1 MNKKLFIAGIKAGL
15 PIGLGYLS
23 VSFTFGIMAISAGL
37 YWWQALLI
45 SMLNLTS
52 AGQLAGIN
60 IMIHPMQ
67 YIEMLIAQLT
77 INIRYSFM
85 SVSLSQ
91 KTDTS
96 FKMIDRWILGAFVT
110 DEIFGV
116 AVTQEKVN
124 KYFFAGLTVLPYIGW
139 ALGTL
144 LGAVLGNVLP
154 DIIMNALNIAL
165 YAMFIAIVIPEAKK
179 SLAISIVSLIA
190 IGLSCMFYFVP
201 MLSSI
206 SSGLT
211 ICISAIV
218 ATCIGAILFPVKILP
233 EEEQEESPE
242 RSINNG

>member
-1 MNKKLFIAGIKAGL
+1 MNTALLKKGISAGL

-23 VSFTFGIMAISAGL
+23 VSFTFGIMATSAGL
-37 YWWQALLI
+37 SWWQALLI

-91 KTDTS
+91 KTDDS
-96 FKMIDRWILGAFVT
+96 FKMKDRWILGGFVT

-116 AVTQEKVN
+116 AITEDKVN
-124 KYFFAGLTVLPYIGW
+124 KYFFGGLTILPYIGW
-139 ALGTL
+139 ASGTL
-144 LGAVLGNVLP
+144 IGALLGNVLP
-154 DIIMNALNIAL
+154 DIILNALNIAL
-165 YAMFIAIVIPEAKK
+165 YAMFIAIIIPEAKK
-179 SLAISIVSLIA
+179 SVAITVVSLIA
-190 IGLSCMFYFVP
+190 VGLSCMFYFVP

-211 ICISAIV
+211 ICICALI
-218 ATCIGAILFPVKILP
+218 ATCIGAILFPIKDKDPLETVEIK
-233 EEEQEESPE
+233 E
-242 RSINNG
+242 

>member
-1 MNKKLFIAGIKAGL
+1 MNTSLLKKGISAGL

-23 VSFTFGIMAISAGL
+23 VSFTFGIMATSAGL
-37 YWWQALLI
+37 SWWQALLI

-91 KTDTS
+91 KTDDS
-96 FKMIDRWILGAFVT
+96 FKMKDRWILGGFVT

-116 AVTQEKVN
+116 AITEDKVN
-124 KYFFAGLTVLPYIGW
+124 KYFFGGLTILPYIGW
-139 ALGTL
+139 ASGTL
-144 LGAVLGNVLP
+144 IGALLGNVLP
-154 DIIMNALNIAL
+154 DIILNALNIAL
-165 YAMFIAIVIPEAKK
+165 YAMFIAIIIPEAKK
-179 SLAISIVSLIA
+179 SVAITVVSLIA
-190 IGLSCMFYFVP
+190 VGLSCMFYFVP

-211 ICISAIV
+211 ICICALI
-218 ATCIGAILFPVKILP
+218 ATCIGAILFPIKDKDPLETVEIK
-233 EEEQEESPE
+233 E
-242 RSINNG
+242 

>member
-1 MNKKLFIAGIKAGL
+1 MNTALLKKGIAAGL

-23 VSFTFGIMAISAGL
+23 VSFTFGIMATSAGL
-37 YWWQALLI
+37 SWWQALLI

-91 KTDTS
+91 KTDDS
-96 FKMIDRWILGAFVT
+96 FKMKDRWILGGFVT

-116 AVTQEKVN
+116 AITEDKVN

-139 ALGTL
+139 ASGTL
-144 LGAVLGNVLP
+144 IGALLGNVLP
-154 DIIMNALNIAL
+154 DIILNALNIAL
-165 YAMFIAIVIPEAKK
+165 YAMFIAIIIPEAKK
-179 SLAISIVSLIA
+179 SVAITVVSLIA
-190 IGLSCMFYFVP
+190 VGLSCMFYFVP
-201 MLSSI
+201 MLSNI

-211 ICISAIV
+211 ICICALI
-218 ATCIGAILFPVKILP
+218 ATCIGAILFPIKDKDPLETI
-233 EEEQEESPE
+233 EIKE
-242 RSINNG
+242 

>member
-1 MNKKLFIAGIKAGL
+1 MKTTLFKKGISAGL

-23 VSFTFGIMAISAGL
+23 VSFTFGIMATSAGL
-37 YWWQALLI
+37 SWWQALLI

-91 KTDTS
+91 KTDDS
-96 FKMIDRWILGAFVT
+96 FKMKDRWILGGFVT

-116 AVTQEKVN
+116 AITENKVN
-124 KYFFAGLTVLPYIGW
+124 KYFFGGLTILPYIGW
-139 ALGTL
+139 ASGTL
-144 LGAVLGNVLP
+144 IGALLGNILP
-154 DIIMNALNIAL
+154 DIILNALNIAL
-165 YAMFIAIVIPEAKK
+165 YAMFIAIIIPEAKK
-179 SLAISIVSLIA
+179 SVAITVVSLIA
-190 IGLSCMFYFVP
+190 VGLSCMFYFVP

-211 ICISAIV
+211 ICICALI
-218 ATCIGAILFPVKILP
+218 ATCIGAILFPIKDKDPLETVEIK
-233 EEEQEESPE
+233 E
-242 RSINNG
+242 

>member
-1 MNKKLFIAGIKAGL
+1 MMERKNFLSGVKAGL

-23 VSFTFGIMAISAGL
+23 VSFTFGIMSVSAGL
-37 YWWQALLI
+37 SWWQALLI

-67 YIEMLIAQLT
+67 YIEMLVAQLT

-91 KTDTS
+91 KTDPS
-96 FKMIDRWILGAFVT
+96 FTKLDRWFLGAFVT

-116 AVTQEKVN
+116 AITQRHVN
-124 KYFFAGLTVLPYIGW
+124 KYFFGGLTVLPYFGW
-139 ALGTL
+139 SMGTL
-144 LGAVLGNVLP
+144 IGALLGNVLP
-154 DIIMNALNIAL
+154 ALILNSLNIAL

-179 SLAISIVSLIA
+179 SLAISVVSLIA

-201 MLSSI
+201 ALSGI

-211 ICISAIV
+211 ICICAIT
-218 ATCIGAILFPVKILP
+218 ATCIGAILFPVKSEPGKP
-233 EEEQEESPE
+233 ESEAKT
-242 RSINNG
+242 

>member
-1 MNKKLFIAGIKAGL
+1 MNTALFKKGIGAGL

-23 VSFTFGIMAISAGL
+23 VSFTFGIMATSAGL
-37 YWWQALLI
+37 SWWQALLI

-91 KTDTS
+91 KTDDS
-96 FKMIDRWILGAFVT
+96 FKMKDRWILGGFVT

-116 AVTQEKVN
+116 AITEEKVN

-139 ALGTL
+139 ASGTL
-144 LGAVLGNVLP
+144 IGALLGNILP
-154 DIIMNALNIAL
+154 DIILNALNIAL
-165 YAMFIAIVIPEAKK
+165 YAMFIAIIIPEAKK
-179 SLAISIVSLIA
+179 SVAITVVSLIA
-190 IGLSCMFYFVP
+190 VGLSCMFYFVP
-201 MLSSI
+201 VLSNI

-211 ICISAIV
+211 ICICALI
-218 ATCIGAILFPVKILP
+218 ATCIGAILFPIKDKDPLETI
-233 EEEQEESPE
+233 EIKE
-242 RSINNG
+242 

>member
-1 MNKKLFIAGIKAGL
+1 MNTALLKKGISAGL

-23 VSFTFGIMAISAGL
+23 VSFTFGIMATSAGL
-37 YWWQALLI
+37 SWWQALLI

-91 KTDTS
+91 KTDDS
-96 FKMIDRWILGAFVT
+96 FKMKDRWILGGFVT

-116 AVTQEKVN
+116 AITEDKVN
-124 KYFFAGLTVLPYIGW
+124 KYFFGGLTVLPYIGW
-139 ALGTL
+139 ASGTL
-144 LGAVLGNVLP
+144 IGALLGNVLP
-154 DIIMNALNIAL
+154 DIILNALNIAL
-165 YAMFIAIVIPEAKK
+165 YAMFIAIIIPEAKK
-179 SLAISIVSLIA
+179 SLAISVVSLIA

-201 MLSSI
+201 VLSSI

-211 ICISAIV
+211 ICICAIV
-218 ATCIGAILFPVKILP
+218 ATCIGAIIFPVKDDKLLEP
-233 EEEQEESPE
+233 SETEEL
-242 RSINNG
+242 

>member
-1 MNKKLFIAGIKAGL
+1 MKTTLFKKGISAGL

-23 VSFTFGIMAISAGL
+23 VSFTFGIMATSAGL
-37 YWWQALLI
+37 SWWQALLI

-91 KTDTS
+91 KTDDS
-96 FKMIDRWILGAFVT
+96 FKMKDRWILGGFVT

-116 AVTQEKVN
+116 AITENKVN
-124 KYFFAGLTVLPYIGW
+124 KYFFGGLTILPYIGW
-139 ALGTL
+139 ASGTL
-144 LGAVLGNVLP
+144 IGALLGNVLP
-154 DIIMNALNIAL
+154 DIILNALNIAL
-165 YAMFIAIVIPEAKK
+165 YAMFIAIIIPEAKK
-179 SLAISIVSLIA
+179 SVAITVVSLIA
-190 IGLSCMFYFVP
+190 VGLSCMFYFVP

-211 ICISAIV
+211 ICICALI
-218 ATCIGAILFPVKILP
+218 ATCIGAILFPIKDKDPLDTVEIK
-233 EEEQEESPE
+233 E
-242 RSINNG
+242 

>member
-1 MNKKLFIAGIKAGL
+1 MNTALLKKGISAGL

-23 VSFTFGIMAISAGL
+23 VSFTFGIMATSAGL
-37 YWWQALLI
+37 SWWQTLLI

-91 KTDTS
+91 KTDDS
-96 FKMIDRWILGAFVT
+96 FKMKDRWILGGFVT

-116 AVTQEKVN
+116 AITENKVN
-124 KYFFAGLTVLPYIGW
+124 KYFFGGLTILPYIGW
-139 ALGTL
+139 ASGTL
-144 LGAVLGNVLP
+144 IGALLGNVLP
-154 DIIMNALNIAL
+154 DIILNALNIAL
-165 YAMFIAIVIPEAKK
+165 YAMFIAIIIPEAKK
-179 SLAISIVSLIA
+179 SVAITVVSLIA
-190 IGLSCMFYFVP
+190 VGLSCMFYFVP

-211 ICISAIV
+211 ICICALI
-218 ATCIGAILFPVKILP
+218 ATCIGAILFPIKDKNPLETI
-233 EEEQEESPE
+233 EIKE
-242 RSINNG
+242 

>member
-1 MNKKLFIAGIKAGL
+1 MNTALLKKGISAGL

-23 VSFTFGIMAISAGL
+23 VSFTFGIMATSAGL
-37 YWWQALLI
+37 SWWQALLI

-91 KTDTS
+91 KTDDS
-96 FKMIDRWILGAFVT
+96 FKTKDRWILGGFVT

-116 AVTQEKVN
+116 AITEDKVN

-139 ALGTL
+139 ASGTL
-144 LGAVLGNVLP
+144 IGALLGNVLP
-154 DIIMNALNIAL
+154 DIILNALNIAL
-165 YAMFIAIVIPEAKK
+165 YAMFIAIIIPEAKK
-179 SLAISIVSLIA
+179 SLAISVVSLIA

-201 MLSSI
+201 VLSNI

-211 ICISAIV
+211 ICICALI
-218 ATCIGAILFPVKILP
+218 ATCIGAILFPIKDKDPLETI
-233 EEEQEESPE
+233 EIKE
-242 RSINNG
+242 

>member
-1 MNKKLFIAGIKAGL
+1 MNTALLKKGISAGL

-23 VSFTFGIMAISAGL
+23 VSFTFGIMATSAGL
-37 YWWQALLI
+37 SWWQALLI

-60 IMIHPMQ
+60 IMIHPIQ

-91 KTDTS
+91 KTDDS
-96 FKMIDRWILGAFVT
+96 FKMKDRWILGGFVT

-116 AVTQEKVN
+116 AITEDKVN

-139 ALGTL
+139 ASGTL
-144 LGAVLGNVLP
+144 IGALLGNVLP
-154 DIIMNALNIAL
+154 DIVLNSLNIAL
-165 YAMFIAIVIPEAKK
+165 YAMFIAIIIPEAKK
-179 SLAISIVSLIA
+179 SKAITIVSLIA
-190 IGLSCMFYFVP
+190 VGLSCIFYFVP
-201 MLSSI
+201 ALSNI

-211 ICISAIV
+211 ICICAV
-218 ATCIGAILFPVKILP
+218 AATCIGAILFPVKDD
-233 EEEQEESPE
+233 EQLEAIESE
-242 RSINNG
+242 Q

>member
-1 MNKKLFIAGIKAGL
+1 MNTSLLKKGISAGL

-23 VSFTFGIMAISAGL
+23 VSFTFGIMATSAGL
-37 YWWQALLI
+37 SWWQALLV

-91 KTDTS
+91 KTDDS
-96 FKMIDRWILGAFVT
+96 FKMKDRWILGGFVT

-116 AVTQEKVN
+116 AITEDKVN
-124 KYFFAGLTVLPYIGW
+124 KYFFGGLTILPYIGW
-139 ALGTL
+139 ASGTL
-144 LGAVLGNVLP
+144 IGALLGNVLP
-154 DIIMNALNIAL
+154 DIILNALNIAL
-165 YAMFIAIVIPEAKK
+165 YAMFIAIIIPEAKK
-179 SLAISIVSLIA
+179 SVAITVVSLIA
-190 IGLSCMFYFVP
+190 VGLSCMFYFVP

-211 ICISAIV
+211 ICICALI
-218 ATCIGAILFPVKILP
+218 ATCIGAILFPIKDKDPLETVEIK
-233 EEEQEESPE
+233 E
-242 RSINNG
+242 

>member
-1 MNKKLFIAGIKAGL
+1 MNTALLKKGISAGL

-23 VSFTFGIMAISAGL
+23 VSFTFGIMATSAGL
-37 YWWQALLI
+37 SWWQALLI

-91 KTDTS
+91 KTDDS
-96 FKMIDRWILGAFVT
+96 FKMKDRWILGGFVT

-116 AVTQEKVN
+116 AITENKVN
-124 KYFFAGLTVLPYIGW
+124 KYFFGGLTILPYIGW
-139 ALGTL
+139 ASGTL
-144 LGAVLGNVLP
+144 IGALLGNVLP
-154 DIIMNALNIAL
+154 DIILNALNIAL
-165 YAMFIAIVIPEAKK
+165 YAMFIAIIIPEAKK
-179 SLAISIVSLIA
+179 SVAITVVSLIA
-190 IGLSCMFYFVP
+190 VGLSCMFYFVP

-211 ICISAIV
+211 ICICALI
-218 ATCIGAILFPVKILP
+218 ATCIGAILFPIKDKDSLETI
-233 EEEQEESPE
+233 EIKE
-242 RSINNG
+242 

>member
-1 MNKKLFIAGIKAGL
+1 MNNKNFLDGFKAGL

-23 VSFTFGIMAISAGL
+23 VSFTFGIMAISVGL
-37 YWWQALLI
+37 SWWQALLI

-67 YIEMLIAQLT
+67 YLEMLIAQLT

-91 KTDTS
+91 KTDSSIKTS
-96 FKMIDRWILGAFVT
+96 DRWLLGAFVT

-116 AVTQEKVN
+116 AITQKSVN
-124 KYFFAGLTVLPYIGW
+124 KYYFLGLTVLPYIGW
-139 ALGTL
+139 ASGTL
-144 LGAVLGNVLP
+144 IGALLGNVLP

-179 SLAISIVSLIA
+179 SLAISVVSLIA
-190 IGLSCMFYFVP
+190 IGLSCMFYFIPV
-201 MLSSI
+201 LSNI
-206 SSGLT
+206 SGGIT
-211 ICISAIV
+211 ICICAIV
-218 ATCIGAILFPVKILP
+218 ATLIGAILFPIKD
-233 EEEQEESPE
+233 EELLTPTQSE
-242 RSINNG
+242 N

>member
-1 MNKKLFIAGIKAGL
+1 MKTTLFKKGISAGL

-23 VSFTFGIMAISAGL
+23 VSFTFGIMATSAGL
-37 YWWQALLI
+37 SWWQALLI

-91 KTDTS
+91 KTDDS
-96 FKMIDRWILGAFVT
+96 FKMKDRWILGGFVT

-116 AVTQEKVN
+116 AITEDKVN
-124 KYFFAGLTVLPYIGW
+124 KYFFGGLTILPYIGW
-139 ALGTL
+139 ASGTL
-144 LGAVLGNVLP
+144 IGALLGNVLP
-154 DIIMNALNIAL
+154 DIILNALNIAL
-165 YAMFIAIVIPEAKK
+165 YAMFIAIIIPEAKK
-179 SLAISIVSLIA
+179 SVAITVVSLIA
-190 IGLSCMFYFVP
+190 VGLSCMFYFVP

-211 ICISAIV
+211 ICICALI
-218 ATCIGAILFPVKILP
+218 ATCIGAILFPIKNKDPLETVEIK
-233 EEEQEESPE
+233 E
-242 RSINNG
+242 

>member
-1 MNKKLFIAGIKAGL
+1 MNTSLLKKGISAGL

-23 VSFTFGIMAISAGL
+23 VSFTFGIMATSAGL
-37 YWWQALLI
+37 SWWQALLI

-91 KTDTS
+91 KTDDS
-96 FKMIDRWILGAFVT
+96 FKMKDRWILGGFVT

-116 AVTQEKVN
+116 AITENKVN
-124 KYFFAGLTVLPYIGW
+124 KYFFGGLTILPYIGW
-139 ALGTL
+139 ASGTL
-144 LGAVLGNVLP
+144 IGALLGNVLP
-154 DIIMNALNIAL
+154 DIILNALNIAL
-165 YAMFIAIVIPEAKK
+165 YAMFIAIIIPEAKK
-179 SLAISIVSLIA
+179 SVAITVVSLIA
-190 IGLSCMFYFVP
+190 VGLSCMFYFVP

-211 ICISAIV
+211 ICICALI
-218 ATCIGAILFPVKILP
+218 ATCIGAILFPIKDKDPLETVEIK
-233 EEEQEESPE
+233 E
-242 RSINNG
+242 

>member
-1 MNKKLFIAGIKAGL
+1 MNTALLKKGISAGL

-23 VSFTFGIMAISAGL
+23 VSFTFGIMATSAGL
-37 YWWQALLI
+37 SWWQALLI

-91 KTDTS
+91 KTDDS
-96 FKMIDRWILGAFVT
+96 FKMKDRWILGGFVT

-116 AVTQEKVN
+116 AITEDKVN
-124 KYFFAGLTVLPYIGW
+124 KYFFGGLTILPYIGW
-139 ALGTL
+139 ASGTL
-144 LGAVLGNVLP
+144 IGALLGNVLP
-154 DIIMNALNIAL
+154 DIILNALNIAL
-165 YAMFIAIVIPEAKK
+165 YAMFIAIIIPEAKK
-179 SLAISIVSLIA
+179 SVAITVVSLIA
-190 IGLSCMFYFVP
+190 VGLSCMFYFVP

-211 ICISAIV
+211 ICICALI
-218 ATCIGAILFPVKILP
+218 ATCIGAILFPIKDKDPLETI
-233 EEEQEESPE
+233 EIKE
-242 RSINNG
+242 

>member
-1 MNKKLFIAGIKAGL
+1 MNTALLKKGISAGL

-23 VSFTFGIMAISAGL
+23 VSFTFGIMATSAGL
-37 YWWQALLI
+37 SWWQALLI

-91 KTDTS
+91 KTDDS
-96 FKMIDRWILGAFVT
+96 FKMKDRWILGGFVT

-116 AVTQEKVN
+116 AITEDKVN

-139 ALGTL
+139 ASGTL
-144 LGAVLGNVLP
+144 IGALLGNVLP
-154 DIIMNALNIAL
+154 DIILNALNIAL
-165 YAMFIAIVIPEAKK
+165 YAMFIAIIIPEAKK
-179 SLAISIVSLIA
+179 SVAITVVSLIA
-190 IGLSCMFYFVP
+190 VGLSCMFYFVP
-201 MLSSI
+201 MLSNI

-211 ICISAIV
+211 ICICAIV
-218 ATCIGAILFPVKILP
+218 ATSIGAIFFPIKEGDPLETVENK
-233 EEEQEESPE
+233 E
-242 RSINNG
+242 

>member
-1 MNKKLFIAGIKAGL
+1 MNKEVFKKGIKAGL

-23 VSFTFGIMAISAGL
+23 VSFTFGIMATSVGL
-37 YWWQALLI
+37 SWWQALLI

-91 KTDTS
+91 KTDDS
-96 FKMIDRWILGAFVT
+96 FKMRDRWILGGFVT

-116 AVTQEKVN
+116 AITQDKVN
-124 KYFFAGLTVLPYIGW
+124 KYFFGGLTVLPYIGW
-139 ALGTL
+139 ATGTL
-144 LGAVLGNVLP
+144 IGSLLGNVLP

-165 YAMFIAIVIPEAKK
+165 YAMFIAIIIPEAKK
-179 SLAISIVSLIA
+179 SLAISVVSLIA

-201 MLSSI
+201 ALSNI

-211 ICISAIV
+211 ICICAII
-218 ATCIGAILFPVKILP
+218 ATAIGAIVFPIKEDEPLEIT
-233 EEEQEESPE
+233 ETKK
-242 RSINNG
+242 